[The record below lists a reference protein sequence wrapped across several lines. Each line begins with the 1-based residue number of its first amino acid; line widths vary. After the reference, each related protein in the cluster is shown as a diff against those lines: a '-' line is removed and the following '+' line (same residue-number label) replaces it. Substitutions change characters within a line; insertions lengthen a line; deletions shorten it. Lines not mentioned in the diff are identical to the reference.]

1 VPTSPHGPNFFVR
14 SYFKVYRNSND
25 LSNTELVY
33 DTPQDF
39 LNESVRQLAWPN
51 RNIIANGTRKACAIA
66 SYNLLRTKI
75 LFVDAGQ
82 YVGPVP
88 HGGILYVEQSGSF
101 GTYLS
106 IGTAGNLLTEMFKNT
121 LYSGHPLD

>member
-1 VPTSPHGPNFFVR
+1 VR
-14 SYFKVYRNSND
+14 SYFKVYRNSAD
-25 LSNTELVY
+25 VSNNELVY
-33 DTPQDF
+33 ATRQDLF
-39 LNESVRQLAWPN
+39 NENVRQLAWPN
-51 RNIIANGTRKACAIA
+51 RNIITNGTRKACAIA

-75 LFVDAGQ
+75 LFVDPGQ

-88 HGGILYVEQSGSF
+88 HFGILYVEQSGSF

-106 IGTAGNLLTEMFKNT
+106 IGNGSDLLTQMFKNT